1 MALPAP
7 GNCRRGWFEISI
19 EGCTLIQPRT
29 WCDLG
34 EGGMSSSKNSNSE
47 EMLPAERRQRL
58 MDWFD
63 VHFAGSSQ
71 DLAERFGISVST
83 IRRDLDHLSKE
94 GFLSRTHGGAVRMR
108 PQASYEPSTELARQT
123 AVEEKR
129 GIVAEALKHLKAD
142 QSILIDTGTIS
153 HDLADAI
160 ANVDFPLTVITND
173 LYVAKALTYKPPISV
188 VVPGGA
194 NRFGAFSLLG
204 EPGLAFLR
212 DVRCDLY
219 FMSAQAIDVDC
230 ASDTV
235 MELVEMKRTMLASS
249 EKTILLADSSR
260 FKARALYRIAPLEE
274 VNAIITDEGLS
285 EDIRRKIRAHGLDLT
300 CVKV

>member
-1 MALPAP
+1 
-7 GNCRRGWFEISI
+7 
-19 EGCTLIQPRT
+19 
-29 WCDLG
+29 
-34 EGGMSSSKNSNSE
+34 MSTSKDSAAE

-108 PQASYEPSTELARQT
+108 PQANYEPNTELARQT

-129 GIVAEALKHLKAD
+129 GIIAEALQHLKAD
-142 QSILIDTGTIS
+142 QSILIDSGVIC
-153 HDLADAI
+153 HDLADAVAQI
-160 ANVDFPLTVITND
+160 DFPLTVITND
-173 LYVAKALTYKPPISV
+173 LYVAKTLTYKPQISV

-204 EPGLAFLR
+204 EPGLSFIK
-212 DVRCDLY
+212 DVRCDLF
-219 FMSAQAIDVDC
+219 FMTAQAIDAECV
-230 ASDTV
+230 SDTT
-235 MELVEMKRTMLASS
+235 MELVEIKRTMLTSS
-249 EKTILLADSSR
+249 AKTILLADSSR
-260 FKARALYRIAPLEE
+260 FRARALYRITTLDR
-274 VNAIITDEGLS
+274 VDAIITDEGLS
-285 EDIRRKIRAHGLDLT
+285 EDFRAKIRTHGLDLT

>member
-1 MALPAP
+1 MTTPKD
-7 GNCRRGWFEISI
+7 GN
-19 EGCTLIQPRT
+19 T
-29 WCDLG
+29 D
-34 EGGMSSSKNSNSE
+34 

-71 DLAERFGISVST
+71 DLADRFGISVST

-129 GIVAEALKHLKAD
+129 GIVAEAIKHLKPD
-142 QSILIDTGTIS
+142 QSILIDTGTVC
-153 HDLADAI
+153 HDLADAVGQI
-160 ANVDFPLTVITND
+160 EFPLTVITND
-173 LYVAKALTYKPPISV
+173 LYVAKTLTYKPQISV

-204 EPGLAFLR
+204 EPGLGFLK
-212 DVRCDLY
+212 DLRCDLY
-219 FMSAQAIDVDC
+219 FMSAQAVDLEC

-235 MELVEMKRTMLASS
+235 LELVEMKRTMLAASQ
-249 EKTILLADSSR
+249 KTILLAESSR
-260 FKARALYRIAPLEE
+260 FKARALYRVATLDQIDT
-274 VNAIITDEGLS
+274 IITDEGLA
-285 EDIRRKIRAHGLDLT
+285 EDMRDPIRSHGLQLS

>member
-1 MALPAP
+1 MALPAQSTHP
-7 GNCRRGWFEISI
+7 RGRIEIRI
-19 EGCTLIQPRT
+19 EEHDLIRPRM
-29 WCDLG
+29 WSDLG
-34 EGGMSSSKNSNSE
+34 ESGVNTPRDANTE

-108 PQASYEPSTELARQT
+108 PQTSYEPSTELARQT

-129 GIVAEALKHLKAD
+129 GIVAEALKHLKPH

-153 HDLADAI
+153 HDLAEAI
-160 ANVDFPLTVITND
+160 AQVDFPLTVITND
-173 LYVAKALTYKPPISV
+173 LFVAKALTYKPTISV

-204 EPGLAFLR
+204 EPGLSFLR

-235 MELVEMKRTMLASS
+235 MELVKMKRTMLSSS

-274 VNAIITDEGLS
+274 IDAIITDEGLS
-285 EDIRRKIRAHGLDLT
+285 EDIRRKIRAHGLELS